1 MRSGINL
8 RIAPCIFIGILLL
21 LENIA
26 LFPACQI
33 ISAHTIM
40 QLGRVEDVVGDCCG
54 YCPKPETEEELEVA
68 EAETKIYVSG
78 EISFLKDDPGRQA
91 RKLPILPSTLPHLTL
106 RCRILVPSTR

>member
-1 MRSGINL
+1 
-8 RIAPCIFIGILLL
+8 
-21 LENIA
+21 
-26 LFPACQI
+26 
-33 ISAHTIM
+33 M
-40 QLGRVEDVVGDCCG
+40 QFGRVEDVVGDCCG

-106 RCRILVPSTR
+106 RCRKLVPSTR